1 MKKYLKPNVAIEPL
15 FCSWYLWGYLVPPHT
30 AGYYLKNRY
39 LKIMRSFLESPEI
52 HRLAAKNPRLAG
64 GQFLNLDDDGLKQI
78 EGIVSD
84 TEKQAS
90 TLLQLASD
98 LAEFDALLQTQGD
111 GGSLEPL
118 YQQLPD
124 TLKGCVELVYDQN
137 NHPKINFF
145 EKILYDKYYDSSLQ
159 TVILTPLQDDL
170 RQFVLST
177 PRIARDHELLLPL
190 SFDSQLLG
198 RISQSRSQGM
208 DLNEAYESL
217 YLDNKHRQLLDNLF
231 TDQPFPSAKT
241 RYQGEGIRVRYFG
254 HACILL
260 QTQDVSIL
268 IDPVISYFQ
277 PKGGIERFILDDL
290 PETIDYV
297 LFSHNHLDHISFETL
312 IFLKNK
318 VKHFIFQQS
327 STSTLINPNVKLS
340 LQALGF
346 TNLMAVDY
354 LEDIQLP
361 GGRMFSFPFLGE
373 HGDLDIQSKSA
384 FYIELF
390 GHKFLF
396 AADSNNLENGIYDYL
411 YKKVG
416 RIDTVFIGMECVGGP
431 LDWIYGPLLAKTIK
445 HSHKQ
450 ARRYSGSDSQK
461 ALKLV
466 KTLNAKEI
474 LVYAMGQESWL
485 SHITSL
491 NYETTSPQLIES
503 DLFIDQCRQINI
515 VCKRL
520 YGKDEWEYSFKHTQ
534 NSSKEFMA

>member
-1 MKKYLKPNVAIEPL
+1 MKKYLKPNIAIEPL
-15 FCSWYLWGYLVPPHT
+15 FCSWYFWGYLVPPHT

-39 LKIMRSFLESPEI
+39 LKIMKSFLESPEI
-52 HRLAAKNPRLAG
+52 HRLAAKNPKLTG
-64 GQFLNLDDDGLKQI
+64 GQFLNLNDDNLKQI
-78 EGIVSD
+78 EDIIST

-90 TLLQLASD
+90 KLLQLAKD
-98 LAEFDALLQTQGD
+98 LTEFDTILQMQGD

-118 YQQLPD
+118 YKMLPES
-124 TLKGCVELVYDQN
+124 LKGCVELVYDQN

-145 EKILYDKYYDSSLQ
+145 EKVLYDKYYEESLQ
-159 TVILTPLQDDL
+159 SVILTPLHQDL

-177 PRIARDHELLLPL
+177 PRIAHEHELLLPL
-190 SFDSQLLG
+190 SFNSKLLG
-198 RISQSRSQGM
+198 AISQSRTQGIE
-208 DLNEAYESL
+208 LSEAYESL
-217 YLDNKHRQLLDNLF
+217 YLDNKQRIVFDGLF
-231 TDQPFPSAKT
+231 NDQPLPYKGIQ
-241 RYQGEGIRVRYFG
+241 YNEEGIRVRYFG
-254 HACILL
+254 HACILI
-260 QTQDVSIL
+260 QTQEVSIL

-277 PKGGIERFILDDL
+277 PHTGIERFTLDDL

-312 IFLKNK
+312 IFLKDK
-318 VKHFIFQQS
+318 VKHFIFQQA

-340 LQALGF
+340 LKALGF
-346 TNLMAVDY
+346 SNLMAVDY
-354 LEDIQLP
+354 MDDIQLP

-396 AADSNNLENGIYDYL
+396 AADSNNLENGLYDYL
-411 YKKVG
+411 YEKVG
-416 RIDTVFIGMECVGGP
+416 GIDTVFIGMECVGGP

-445 HSHKQ
+445 HAHKQ
-450 ARRYSGSDSQK
+450 SRRYSGSDAQK

-466 KTLNAKEI
+466 KTLNAKEV

-491 NYETTSPQLIES
+491 NYDATSPQLLES
-503 DLFIDQCRQINI
+503 DHFIDQCRQTGIA
-515 VCKRL
+515 CKRL
-520 YGKDEWEYSFKHTQ
+520 YGKDEWKYHFKYIK
-534 NSSKEFMA
+534 NSSRELTL

>member
-1 MKKYLKPNVAIEPL
+1 MKHYLKPNIAIEPL

-39 LKIMRSFLESPEI
+39 LKIMNSFLESPEI
-52 HRLAAKNPRLAG
+52 HRLAAKNPKLAG

-78 EGIVSD
+78 EAMVIN

-90 TLLQLASD
+90 SLLQLTND
-98 LAEFDALLQTQGD
+98 LTAFDALLQTHGN
-111 GGSLEPL
+111 GVSLEPL
-118 YQQLPD
+118 YQQLPE
-124 TLKGCVELVYDQN
+124 TLKACVELVYDQN

-159 TVILTPLQDDL
+159 SVILTPLQSDV

-177 PRIARDHELLLPL
+177 PRIPREHELLLPL
-190 SFDSQLLG
+190 SVNSRLLETISKSRTHGMNLDEVSESIPLDNKQRQLLG
-198 RISQSRSQGM
+198 
-208 DLNEAYESL
+208 D
-217 YLDNKHRQLLDNLF
+217 LF
-231 TDQPFPSAKT
+231 TDLRPRLVDT
-241 RYQGEGIRVRYFG
+241 RYQDEGVRIRYFG

-260 QTQDVSIL
+260 QTKTISIL

-277 PKGGIERFILDDL
+277 PQDGVERFTLDDL

-312 IFLKNK
+312 IFLKDK
-318 VKHFIFQQS
+318 VKHFIFQQAS
-327 STSTLINPNVKLS
+327 SSTLINPNVKLS

-346 TNLMAVDY
+346 NNLMAVDY
-354 LEDIQLP
+354 FDDIPLP

-384 FYIELF
+384 FYIELL

-396 AADSNNLENGIYDYL
+396 AADSNNLENGLYEYL
-411 YKKVG
+411 YEKVG

-431 LDWIYGPLLAKTIK
+431 LDWIYGPLLSKTIK
-445 HSHKQ
+445 HAHKQ
-450 ARRYSGSDSQK
+450 SRRYSGSDSDK
-461 ALKLV
+461 ALRLV
-466 KTLNAKEI
+466 KTLHAKEV

-491 NYETTSPQLIES
+491 NYEATSPQLVES
-503 DLFIDQCRQINI
+503 DRFIDQCRQTGIA
-515 VCKRL
+515 CKRL
-520 YGKDEWEYSFKHTQ
+520 FGKDEWEYRYTKKT
-534 NSSKEFMA
+534 NKEFMV